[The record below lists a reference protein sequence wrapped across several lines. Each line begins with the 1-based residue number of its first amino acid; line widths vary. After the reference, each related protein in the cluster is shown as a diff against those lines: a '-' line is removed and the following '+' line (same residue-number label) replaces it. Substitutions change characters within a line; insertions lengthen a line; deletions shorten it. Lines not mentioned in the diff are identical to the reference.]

1 MSNPIAPVSRLII
14 KMSPIRHLALTLALL
29 AWAVTASGQIT
40 VTGRVTMREDNGPLP
55 GVNVVEKGTPNG
67 TVTQADGSFTLTVK
81 DKNATL
87 IVSFIGY
94 VTQEIDLSGRNNIE
108 ITLKT
113 DCIRDW
119 FDAQKIRLYLSSG
132 IINTPAGGQF
142 DLSFP
147 AYFGKGTL
155 DAGISYQ
162 TNLDRNRFLNGRVEL
177 KHFVFNCDF
186 DMNAGWFYRSVDF
199 QNNFRSRAF
208 SLETNFNFR
217 RLGLI
222 AGYSNLDFTRIEK
235 NHNQTYAG
243 PLVGL
248 STWVPGKLR
257 LSIRGKMAIY
267 KNKQEFIG
275 EISRDSRYIDA
286 FVRYYKWDTFDEL
299 SIGIGT
305 SLTYRFR
312 HQKR

>member
-1 MSNPIAPVSRLII
+1 M
-14 KMSPIRHLALTLALL
+14 
-29 AWAVTASGQIT
+29 VT
-40 VTGRVTMREDNGPLP
+40 
-55 GVNVVEKGTPNG
+55 
-67 TVTQADGSFTLTVK
+67 

-94 VTQEIDLSGRNNIE
+94 IQQEINLSGRNDIE
-108 ITLKT
+108 IMLKT

-119 FDAQKIRLYLSSG
+119 FDAQKIRLYLNSG
-132 IINTPAGGQF
+132 VINNPVGGQF
-142 DLSFP
+142 DMSFP
-147 AYFGKGTL
+147 AYFGEGTL
-155 DAGISYQ
+155 HVGIGYQ
-162 TNLDRNRFLNGRVEL
+162 TNLDKNRSLNGEVEF
-177 KHFVFNCDF
+177 KHFIFNCDF
-186 DMNAGWFYRSVDF
+186 DMNAGWFYRSIDF
-199 QNNFRSRAF
+199 EDNFSARAF

-235 NHNQTYAG
+235 DDDQTYAG

-248 STWVPGKLR
+248 RTSVPGKLR
-257 LSIRGKMAIY
+257 LLICGKMAIY
-267 KNKQEFIG
+267 KNKQEFMG

-305 SLTYRFR
+305 SFTYRFR
-312 HQKR
+312 HQKIGTR